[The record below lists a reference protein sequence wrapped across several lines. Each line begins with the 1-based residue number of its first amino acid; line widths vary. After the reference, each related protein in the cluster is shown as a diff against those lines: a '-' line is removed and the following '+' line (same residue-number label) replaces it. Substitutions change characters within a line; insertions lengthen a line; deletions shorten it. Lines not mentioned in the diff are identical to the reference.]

1 MDETRSELEGPMGA
15 DQLDAL
21 LHALCDGVLDGAG
34 YARLNELLNESDA
47 ACQRYIEFMDLQV
60 SLVHCCVGLDRGTD
74 RKSPRPSRAGLL
86 GAASSQGDL
95 PADDP
100 AADGTPISF
109 PRLGA
114 NDPLNAG
121 PSATGSTALASTGK
135 SLWRALLG
143 SPWGL
148 SGLAAAA
155 LVFVSFGL
163 WYGRPYLE
171 GRRLDESIA
180 QHGMRKSSAADTGLG
195 PNSTIYVARVVRA
208 TPNVEW
214 GDSNSALDFLLRI
227 RPGERVD
234 VAKGL
239 VQLEFFSG
247 AKIILHGPAVFV
259 PTGARA
265 GRLESGRLTGDVAG
279 GNFSLTTPA
288 AEVIDLGTEFG
299 VSVDA
304 ATGTDVFVF
313 NGEVKVV
320 SRPNTDISPEVLNM
334 TEGMAARI
342 RCDGTADYEL
352 HAQPGEFAR
361 SFPKSSP
368 PSDDG
373 ELSLVDILSG
383 GNGLGTRLAGAVDP
397 VTGQLDRGDWRANI
411 GAGRRFGD
419 GKYHTADWHPLIDGL
434 FVPSHLGKRVQIDS
448 LGATVDLPPMEGFR
462 LNAEEKIVKLPPEGG
477 GTWGPLWA
485 RRCNNDMRTTEEAKD
500 FWGTN
505 TLGGILA
512 RLKDARLGVVGIHPN
527 VGVTFDLRAVRFEQR
542 RCVGQFRATLANLDF
557 SRWTEPE
564 RAKTYHSVADFR
576 VFVDGELRFSRLRF
590 GRDDGESEVV
600 VDLTAKDRF
609 LTLVST
615 DADGLISFDHIVL
628 IDPILLLKKP

>member
-1 MDETRSELEGPMGA
+1 MDDSRSETNGPA
-15 DQLDAL
+15 EVNELDML
-21 LHALCDGVLDGAG
+21 LHALCDGALDHSG
-34 YARLNELLNESDA
+34 YARLAAILAESDS
-47 ACQRYIEFMDLQV
+47 ACQRYLEFMDLQV
-60 SLVHCCVGLDRGTD
+60 SLAHCAIGLDRETD
-74 RKSPRPSRAGLL
+74 RKSPESSATGLL
-86 GAASSQGDL
+86 GAGGAG
-95 PADDP
+95 PVTEG
-100 AADGTPISF
+100 GTPISF
-109 PRLGA
+109 PRIGSQGTFDADAHTA
-114 NDPLNAG
+114 NLSSLKLSAG
-121 PSATGSTALASTGK
+121 
-135 SLWRALLG
+135 SLWRALVG
-143 SPWGL
+143 SPWRV

-155 LVFVSFGL
+155 LVLVAFGL

-171 GRRLDESIA
+171 GRRLDELVA
-180 QHGMRKSSAADTGLG
+180 KHDTRESSTVDSRVG
-195 PNSTIYVARVVRA
+195 PNSMMYVARVVRA

-214 GDSNSALDFLLRI
+214 GDANSALDFLLRI
-227 RPGERVD
+227 RPGEKVD

-259 PTGARA
+259 PTGAGA

-299 VSVDA
+299 VSVDD

-320 SRPNTDISPEVLNM
+320 SRPDSDVLPEVLNM

-342 RCDGTADYEL
+342 RRDGTAEYDL
-352 HAQPGEFAR
+352 HARPGEFAR
-361 SFPKSSP
+361 SFPKSKP
-368 PSDDG
+368 PSNDG

-397 VTGQLDRGDWRANI
+397 VTGQLDRGDWRAQM

-419 GKYHTADWHPLIDGL
+419 GKYHAADWHPLIDGL

-448 LGATVDLPPMEGFR
+448 LGTLVDLPPMESVR
-462 LNAEEKIVKLPPEGG
+462 LNAEDKLVNLPPEGG
-477 GTWGPLWA
+477 VTWGPVWA

-512 RLKDARLGVVGIHPN
+512 RLKEARLGVVGIHPN

-542 RCVGQFRATLANLDF
+542 HSVGQFRATLANLDF

-564 RAKTYHSVADFR
+564 RAKTYRSVADFR
-576 VFVDGELRFSRLRF
+576 VFVDGELRFSRLGF

-600 VDLTAKDRF
+600 VDLSAKDRF

-615 DADGLISFDHIVL
+615 DADRSISFDHIAL
-628 IDPILLLKKP
+628 IDPVLLLEKP